1 MYFMSN
7 KEVEIDEQIIE
18 YIELYPFGR
27 ETEQIIDEF
36 EEDHEKEE
44 IRDVLE
50 RLRTNERIMYIN
62 DKWRT

>member
-1 MYFMSN
+1 MYCMSN
-7 KEVEIDEQIIE
+7 EEVKIDEKIIE

-36 EEDHEKEE
+36 EEDYEDKK

>member
-1 MYFMSN
+1 MSN
-7 KEVEIDEQIIE
+7 KEIEIDEQIIE

-36 EEDHEKEE
+36 EEDHEEEE

-50 RLRTNERIMYIN
+50 RLRTNERIMHIN
-62 DKWRT
+62 NKWRT